1 MGYDAAR
8 ASGIITS
15 MRKSGRLDEALGL
28 ARREH
33 ARHPGDER
41 VSRALSWVLC
51 DLVRRD
57 GASPRLAEHLRGI
70 AELRLPDDGNEVLYK
85 NLLRRLADLAW
96 DLRRAH
102 DERGLRALLDALRS
116 ATVVVPDAEWLAD
129 GRSRSDGER
138 VLIPTSEAG
147 PLLRPLFSAFSGS
160 PGELESLVSWSG
172 PEPFV
177 MAEDLRHGTWEA
189 PDEEGKTPEALDD
202 LPRTP
207 IYVEWASPRRGAVG
221 ITAYRRSAAREYGG
235 PSVSIERSVVRDA
248 RLAGELRTHEV
259 YDAVLSPDGR
269 SVLGE
274 PVPCADS
281 AVRAVFV
288 RRFEGRLERVGGY
301 GFVRLPGGT
310 SAANDILVPERMVTR
325 YGIEDLSVVS
335 GVAAAS
341 FREGEKDDEGSWSF
355 VADSVERVVSPH
367 PADVEKR
374 VSGALRVSRGGAA
387 FVGNVLVPVR
397 MVDELGLRA
406 DQELT
411 VRARLRWDRRRRT
424 WDWVATEVSV

>member
-96 DLRRAH
+96 DLRRAY
-102 DERGLRALLDALRS
+102 DERGLRALLDALLS

-207 IYVEWASPRRGAVG
+207 IYVEWASPRRGALG
-221 ITAYRRSAAREYGG
+221 ITAYRRSAVREFGA
-235 PSVSIERSVVRDA
+235 PQVSIERSVVHDA
-248 RLAGELRTHEV
+248 RLARELRAHEV

-269 SVLGE
+269 SVLGTPE
-274 PVPCADS
+274 VCGDEALRS
-281 AVRAVFV
+281 VFV
-288 RRFEGRLERVGGY
+288 RRFEGRFERVGDY

-310 SAANDILVPERMVTR
+310 ASTGDVLVPARTVAEL
-325 YGIEDLSVVS
+325 GIADLSVLS
-335 GVAAAS
+335 GVAVAS
-341 FREGEKDDEGSWSF
+341 YREEEDAWGF
-355 VADSVERVVSPH
+355 VADAVERVEPPRSD
-367 PADVEKR
+367 DVERR
-374 VSGALRVSRGGAA
+374 VTGTVRVSRGGSA
-387 FVGNVLVPVR
+387 FVDDCLVPER
-397 MVDELGLRA
+397 LMGELGLR
-406 DQELT
+406 DGQEVS

-424 WDWVATEVSV
+424 WDWIAVSA

>member
-1 MGYDAAR
+1 MGDDAAR

-85 NLLRRLADLAW
+85 NLLRRLTDLAW

-102 DERGLRALLDALRS
+102 DERGLRALLDSLRS
-116 ATVVVPDAEWLAD
+116 ATVVVPDAEWLAG

-138 VLIPTSEAG
+138 VLISTSEAG

-160 PGELESLVSWSG
+160 PEELESLVSWSG

-189 PDEEGKTPEALDD
+189 PDEEGETPEALDD
-202 LPRTP
+202 LPRTT
-207 IYVEWASPRRGAVG
+207 IYVEWASPRRGALG
-221 ITAYRRSAAREYGG
+221 ITAYRRSAVREFGA
-235 PSVSIERSVVRDA
+235 PQVSIERSVVHDA
-248 RLAGELRTHEV
+248 RLARELRAHEV

-269 SVLGE
+269 SVLGTPE
-274 PVPCADS
+274 VCGDEALRS
-281 AVRAVFV
+281 VFV
-288 RRFEGRLERVGGY
+288 RRFEGRFERVGDY

-310 SAANDILVPERMVTR
+310 ASTGDVLVPARTVAEL
-325 YGIEDLSVVS
+325 GIADLSMLS
-335 GVAAAS
+335 GVAVAS
-341 FREGEKDDEGSWSF
+341 YREDEDAWGF
-355 VADSVERVVSPH
+355 VADSVERVEP
-367 PADVEKR
+367 PRPDDVERR
-374 VSGALRVSRGGAA
+374 VTGTVRVSRGGSA
-387 FVGNVLVPVR
+387 FVGDCLVPER
-397 MVDELGLRA
+397 LMGELGLR
-406 DQELT
+406 DGQEAS

-424 WDWVATEVSV
+424 WDWIAVSA